1 MSNTPKIIGR
11 YEIESM
17 LGRGGMGEVYKAQD
31 KTLGR
36 FVALKIMRSAALDE
50 TNARERFIREAQ
62 AAGGL
67 RHPNIVTVY
76 DLGDFEG
83 QMYIAMEFI
92 HGKDLEHI
100 IKSKTPL
107 VLDDKLNIMI
117 QVCEGVAFA
126 HKNQVVHRDLK
137 PSNIRIDEQ
146 GIVKIMDFGIA
157 KLETS
162 NMTASG
168 TVLGTPF
175 YMSPELIRGLRVDS
189 RSDIFALG
197 SILYEIFTYE
207 KPFAGDMPSVFYK
220 IINEQPAPLSELME
234 IPTGPLQKIV
244 DRCMEKDKANRLQT
258 ASELADMLR
267 DAQQKYREMQMS
279 TMSGMKTV
287 LARPEVRIA
296 APPAAVGTTSKS
308 SRPKIPSI
316 SDQPTILNQ
325 EASDHTPTE
334 LLGPQNEPPARV
346 TIQTPPH
353 LAAKVN
359 IPQEVSVTPVV
370 KQGSSGL
377 KIFLMLS
384 LAILVFGASAA
395 GLYYY
400 FVAHPS
406 AQEESKEATPTQ
418 EKRSADQPNQVQDGN
433 FENQLVKAKDLHK
446 SGQYLDAIRIYDSL
460 LIQKPSDGN
469 LHYLMGAAKQ
479 KVGQEHEA
487 LKQFETAVQLDPKLD
502 GAWEQI
508 GYIKTQTENY
518 PEAETAF
525 QKALNLNPNSGGA
538 LAGLAQVY
546 VMTKQLDRAEE
557 SYKRLLTVE
566 PQNVQAYF
574 NLGFIE
580 SNKNNMP
587 SARAYF
593 EKVIQLDPNYPE
605 AHNNLG
611 LIYLY
616 EGEMDRAISENELA
630 LKLKPDLA
638 SAHYCLYLAY
648 EKKNQLRKAGEHL
661 QQFME
666 LTNDQDPDL
675 KKKLE
680 RYLK

>member
-1 MSNTPKIIGR
+1 MSNTPQKIGR

-67 RHPNIVTVY
+67 RHPNIVTIY
-76 DLGDFEG
+76 DLGDVEG

-107 VLDDKLNIMI
+107 VLDDKMNIMI

-137 PSNIRIDEQ
+137 PSNIRIDDQ

-175 YMSPELIRGLRVDS
+175 YMSPELIRGMRVDS

-197 SILYEIFTYE
+197 SILYEILTYE
-207 KPFAGDMPSVFYK
+207 KPFAGEMASVFYK
-220 IINEQPAPLSELME
+220 IINEQPAPLAGLME
-234 IPTGPLQKIV
+234 IPTGPLQKII

-267 DAQQKYREMQMS
+267 EAQQKYREMQLS
-279 TMSGMKTV
+279 TSSGMKTV
-287 LARPEVRIA
+287 KASPEMRIA
-296 APPAAVGTTSKS
+296 APPSAVGTTSKD
-308 SRPKIPSI
+308 SRPKIAMI
-316 SDQPTILNQ
+316 SDQPTILNPG
-325 EASDHTPTE
+325 SDHTPTE
-334 LLGPQNEPPARV
+334 LIEPQNEPPPKV

-353 LAAKVN
+353 LASKVH
-359 IPQEVSVTPVV
+359 IPVEENVAPVL
-370 KQGSSGL
+370 KPGSSGL
-377 KIFLMLS
+377 KIFLILF
-384 LAILVFGASAA
+384 LAVAVFGASAA

-400 FVAHPS
+400 FVSNPEAR
-406 AQEESKEATPTQ
+406 KENTEKTITQ
-418 EKRSADQPNQVQDGN
+418 EKRNPDQEKSITDAS
-433 FENQLVKAKDLHK
+433 FEDQLNKAKNLHK
-446 SGQYLDAIRIYDSL
+446 SGQYLDAIRIYESL
-460 LIQKPSDGN
+460 LQQNPSDGN

-479 KVGQEHEA
+479 KVGQEQDA
-487 LKQFETAVQLDPKLD
+487 LSQFQTAVKLDPKL
-502 GAWEQI
+502 GSAWEQI
-508 GYIKTQTENY
+508 GYIQTQMENY
-518 PEAETAF
+518 KDAETAF
-525 QKALNLNPNSGGA
+525 QTALSLNPNSGAAMVGQ
-538 LAGLAQVY
+538 AQVY
-546 VMTKQLDRAEE
+546 VMTKQVDRAE
-557 SYKRLLTVE
+557 SLYKKLLTVE
-566 PQNVQAYF
+566 PDNVQAYF
-574 NLGFIE
+574 NLGYIE
-580 SNKNNMP
+580 STRNNMDG
-587 SARAYF
+587 ARAYF
-593 EKVIQLDPNYPE
+593 EKVIQLDSNYPE

-611 LIYLY
+611 LIYLH
-616 EGEMDRAISENELA
+616 EGEIDRAITENELA

-648 EKKNQLRKAGEHL
+648 EKKNQLHQAGEHL
-661 QQFME
+661 QRFMQ

-680 RYLK
+680 KYLK